1 MNWCYCCCV
10 QFTGIVVAHAKLCL
24 LWPAT
29 WQAAVY
35 AVGCISCY
43 LYDCQACARQH
54 GGDQWLWQVCGL
66 YVSCVPAPMQGA
78 NLWYS
83 LHNRCIQQDT
93 LNIIACPDSGRCLEL
108 LFAVHN
114 NIACFDAGLQFA
126 SAGLWHLCCQECIQP
141 ELALIT
147 CMSEHVETMDCV
159 WLFVTCSSMQKK
171 LSLMCTAAGLDYNLR
186 VATGDTRNSSNTSGV
201 LAGARKDT

>member
-1 MNWCYCCCV
+1 MQSYVFYGRQSGRQQCMLLVAYHATSMTV
-10 QFTGIVVAHAKLCL
+10 RHAIDSMVV
-24 LWPAT
+24 
-29 WQAAVY
+29 VN
-35 AVGCISCY
+35 GCGRSK
-43 LYDCQACARQH
+43 
-54 GGDQWLWQVCGL
+54 VCGL
-66 YVSCVPAPMQGA
+66 YISCVPAPMQGA

-171 LSLMCTAAGLDYNLR
+171 LSLMCTAAGLDYNLH
-186 VATGDTRNSSNTSGV
+186 VATGDRRNSSNTSGV
-201 LAGARKDT
+201 LAGARKDTEGMRSHQRDTLV